1 MRFMTKTARLG
12 LMLPLLACGALP
24 WTLGC
29 SAIFD
34 GHQYLSADAAATD
47 ASSDATHDSGP
58 PDPCAGACG
67 GATSI
72 CEPSGGTCV
81 ECLVDHD
88 CTRDLVACDS
98 SSHTCVACTA
108 DNTSACTGD
117 TPVCDLGASACVA
130 CNVNTDCPSSTPV
143 CTDHACVACGGE
155 ADCAGRVGA
164 AACDSSSGA
173 CVECTAGSAD
183 VTCST
188 GVCTQGNTCSA
199 FASAAQRACE
209 PCDTDANCASMH
221 RCVPMR
227 YATAAH
233 GSYCLKLA
241 SAGCDQP
248 YSVASTATS
257 LGGQAGPYCGIDED
271 HATCEAVQGLLG
283 NVACP
288 TGDDAE
294 CAEAGLCRQ
303 VGVLANRCTYECA
316 LASRCPAT
324 VTCGPG
330 TTSGVSYCG
339 G

>member
-1 MRFMTKTARLG
+1 
-12 LMLPLLACGALP
+12 
-24 WTLGC
+24 
-29 SAIFD
+29 
-34 GHQYLSADAAATD
+34 
-47 ASSDATHDSGP
+47 
-58 PDPCAGACG
+58 
-67 GATSI
+67 
-72 CEPSGGTCV
+72 
-81 ECLVDHD
+81 
-88 CTRDLVACDS
+88 
-98 SSHTCVACTA
+98 
-108 DNTSACTGD
+108 
-117 TPVCDLGASACVA
+117 
-130 CNVNTDCPSSTPV
+130 
-143 CTDHACVACGGE
+143 
-155 ADCAGRVGA
+155 
-164 AACDSSSGA
+164 
-173 CVECTAGSAD
+173 
-183 VTCST
+183 
-188 GVCTQGNTCSA
+188 
-199 FASAAQRACE
+199 
-209 PCDTDANCASMH
+209 
-221 RCVPMR
+221 MR